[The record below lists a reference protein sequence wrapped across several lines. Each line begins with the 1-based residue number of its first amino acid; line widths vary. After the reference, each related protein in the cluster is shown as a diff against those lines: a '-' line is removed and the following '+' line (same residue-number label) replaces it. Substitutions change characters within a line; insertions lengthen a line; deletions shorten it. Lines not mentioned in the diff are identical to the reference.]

1 MLLSEKTSLRELE
14 VINHCFG
21 KGSPRS
27 SGYLAAHSTGLPTPP
42 PRPPACQNKSVGEA
56 CSGMYDALFNMEK
69 EKKMENDPPEAWE
82 EIKKPISATS
92 TLQTLREGDF

>member
-1 MLLSEKTSLRELE
+1 
-14 VINHCFG
+14 
-21 KGSPRS
+21 
-27 SGYLAAHSTGLPTPP
+27 
-42 PRPPACQNKSVGEA
+42 
-56 CSGMYDALFNMEK
+56 MYDALFNMEK